1 MFGIWTARA
10 CPSLR
15 RLCGGSA
22 ASAAVVDD
30 SFKSRGVLGSL
41 PTNRTAGCSGLSSAA
56 IPACNHL
63 QRFLHAIPQ
72 LSHAW
77 VQDLTRKSVV
87 RVNPRVVRVN
97 PSIVRVN
104 PSIVRVNPSNSQLR
118 SLCHGLLYY
127 GGHAVVT
134 WRKGCTSLSGWSRN
148 DFVAET
154 PDPRTQMYR

>member
-1 MFGIWTARA
+1 M
-10 CPSLR
+10 
-15 RLCGGSA
+15 
-22 ASAAVVDD
+22 
-30 SFKSRGVLGSL
+30 SRKLWIC
-41 PTNRTAGCSGLSSAA
+41 AK
-56 IPACNHL
+56 
-63 QRFLHAIPQ
+63 
-72 LSHAW
+72 W
-77 VQDLTRKSVV
+77 VYHFSVV

-134 WRKGCTSLSGWSRN
+134 WHKGCTSLSGWSRN

-154 PDPRTQMYR
+154 PDPRTQMYRWPSFVLRGARSIFLQSCTRTIGSRTPGRGWPVIACIFDQPQFFAFFVRLVFGVLA